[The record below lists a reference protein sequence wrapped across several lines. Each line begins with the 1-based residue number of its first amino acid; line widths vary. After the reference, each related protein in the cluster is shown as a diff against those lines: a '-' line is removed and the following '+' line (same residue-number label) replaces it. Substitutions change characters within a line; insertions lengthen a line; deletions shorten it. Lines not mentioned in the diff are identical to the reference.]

1 LAGVNQTDY
10 RSVDKIVGIVLA
22 AYSMCGVLCGG
33 LIVGGGSLLAAV
45 GVSQARTAS
54 AETSAPAAI
63 GGGVLIAVGAVILAA
78 YVLNIAGAIGVMK
91 SQRWGFILTAILTG
105 ITALCSLSGSTGFTN
120 TLPDVAACIYCI
132 LRLNGTWGPKPD

>member
-10 RSVDKIVGIVLA
+10 RSVDKIVGIVLI

-33 LIVGGGSLLAAV
+33 LIAGGGSLLAAV

-54 AETSAPAAI
+54 EAAPLGIMGGLVAI
-63 GGGVLIAVGAVILAA
+63 FGFILLAA

-91 SQRWGFILTAILTG
+91 SQRWGFVLTAILTG

-120 TLPDVAACIYCI
+120 TLPDAAACIYCI
-132 LRLNGTWGPKPD
+132 LRLNGTWGPKVD